1 MTTGTKVFL
10 ALFALIVGVLV
21 VYYGVVMPDR
31 ADATRDGEKVA
42 AGAGDAGTSDARQ
55 DVGPTDPSQLAQNQS
70 QSPPERS
77 APPPRDP
84 APTAPP
90 TNQGAPKDAT
100 AARGL
105 LSDGVNEA
113 NGGPESGGGVTPI
126 SPDAN
131 ASQNPAAAFLPLVGL
146 NNGNLKSGD
155 GSAEPKDD
163 VGPVATPND
172 SAGPT
177 TQPADPPATAKPEDG
192 PAAAAPPPAATRI
205 EYIIEE
211 DDTFVSIAE
220 KWFGDENKWSLIAK
234 ENPTVDPQKLKIGQK
249 IFLPPKEAGVVPVE
263 REPVLADGQMLYVVK
278 SGDTLIAIARDELSD
293 QTRWEEIY
301 ALNKDKIGAD
311 AAALKVG
318 MKLILPKAK

>member
-21 VYYGVVMPDR
+21 IYYGVVMPDR
-31 ADATRDGEKVA
+31 ADATSDGERIA
-42 AGAGDAGTSDARQ
+42 TGDGSNGTSEVMQEA
-55 DVGPTDPSQLAQNQS
+55 GPRHDPERLSQNQS
-70 QSPPERS
+70 QDPPERS

-84 APTAPP
+84 APTVPPANLVAPP
-90 TNQGAPKDAT
+90 NAT

-113 NGGPESGGGVTPI
+113 NGGPESGGGVTPV
-126 SPDAN
+126 SADAGK
-131 ASQNPAAAFLPLVGL
+131 SQNPAGTFLPLVGL
-146 NNGNLKSGD
+146 NDGNLRSNEVGAESKADVEPAANSGE
-155 GSAEPKDD
+155 GA
-163 VGPVATPND
+163 
-172 SAGPT
+172 PT
-177 TQPADPPATAKPEDG
+177 TQPADPPATAKPADA
-192 PAAAAPPPAATRI
+192 PAATAPPPAATRI
-205 EYIIEE
+205 EYVIEE

-249 IFLPPKEAGVVPVE
+249 IFLPPKEAGAAPVE
-263 REPVLADGQMLYVVK
+263 RQPVLAGGQTLYLVQ
-278 SGDTLIAIARDELSD
+278 SGDTLIAIARDELGD

-301 ALNKDKIGAD
+301 ALNKDTIGAD

-318 MKLILPKAK
+318 MKLVLPKAK